1 MAGLYIREL
10 IMRADSR
17 RILVVAPGSL
27 VEQWREEL
35 FEKFGLQFSVF
46 SSAAAGS
53 TPTGNPF
60 EDLDHLI
67 VRLDQMARNEEIQEK
82 LSLPWDLVIFDE
94 AHKLSAHFYGNKV
107 EKTGRFQLAEK
118 LGLSTPAERLRIEV
132 LTLMNGVSWPTAS
145 VILHF
150 FHPDDYPILD
160 FRALWSLKS
169 AVPQPYEFVFW
180 QAYTR
185 HCRKLSK
192 LSGVSMRTV
201 DRALWQ
207 FSKENQG

>member
-1 MAGLYIREL
+1 LKTKFQLRFPVRDIAYWAERCEDEEKTILPIVP
-10 IMRADSR
+10 AVKR
-17 RILVVAPGSL
+17 RGFLTKNEFLVVCRWKSPRSQPRCRTNSPEFICEVTKCA
-27 VEQWREEL
+27 
-35 FEKFGLQFSVF
+35 
-46 SSAAAGS
+46 
-53 TPTGNPF
+53 
-60 EDLDHLI
+60 
-67 VRLDQMARNEEIQEK
+67 
-82 LSLPWDLVIFDE
+82 
-94 AHKLSAHFYGNKV
+94 
-107 EKTGRFQLAEK
+107 
-118 LGLSTPAERLRIEV
+118 LSTPAERLRIEA

-169 AVPQPYEFVFW
+169 AVPQPCEFVFW

>member
-1 MAGLYIREL
+1 MIVCKRRRLSSRNDSPDAVISLRGLPSN
-10 IMRADSR
+10 ATATR
-17 RILVVAPGSL
+17 RRTVKTKFQLRFPVRDIAYWAERCEDEEKAILPIVPAVKRRGFLTKNEFLVVCRWKSPRSQPRCRTNSPEFICEVTKCA
-27 VEQWREEL
+27 
-35 FEKFGLQFSVF
+35 
-46 SSAAAGS
+46 
-53 TPTGNPF
+53 
-60 EDLDHLI
+60 
-67 VRLDQMARNEEIQEK
+67 
-82 LSLPWDLVIFDE
+82 
-94 AHKLSAHFYGNKV
+94 
-107 EKTGRFQLAEK
+107 
-118 LGLSTPAERLRIEV
+118 LSTPAERLRIEV

>member
-1 MAGLYIREL
+1 MPFRCLPAH
-10 IMRADSR
+10 SR
-17 RILVVAPGSL
+17 QSL
-27 VEQWREEL
+27 QRTL
-35 FEKFGLQFSVF
+35 
-46 SSAAAGS
+46 
-53 TPTGNPF
+53 
-60 EDLDHLI
+60 
-67 VRLDQMARNEEIQEK
+67 
-82 LSLPWDLVIFDE
+82 
-94 AHKLSAHFYGNKV
+94 
-107 EKTGRFQLAEK
+107 KTKFQLRFPVRDIAYWAERCEDEEK
-118 LGLSTPAERLRIEV
+118 AILPIVPAVKRRGFLTKNECLLVCRWKSPRSQPRCRTNSPEFICEVTKCALSTPAERLRIEV